1 MPPGPWVSINLEP
14 PRMGVLASSFCSLVS
29 RALRSSLSF
38 LSVSIVDA
46 CRLMKLIMN
55 GIVKSVSP

>member
-14 PRMGVLASSFCSLVS
+14 PKIGVLASSFWSLAS

-38 LSVSIVDA
+38 LSVSIVAA
-46 CRLMKLIMN
+46 CWLMKLIMN
-55 GIVKSVSP
+55 GMVKSVSP